1 MRTNSENLR
10 IALAFALGSAL
21 AYASSGSDSQDARE
35 EQTDRV
41 VDRASADTQS
51 EAETDLLLLTKKYAG
66 TAREAEL
73 QLRLGELRMELS
85 QTMFR
90 VAYAP
95 GQEALRRSY
104 QNTLNRALTPL
115 SRVIDAFPRSPE
127 YPRALFLRGKANR
140 LLSKNAPAAKD
151 LEKFVAQFPSRP
163 EAGLAAIGIADI
175 SIETK
180 NFKRVI
186 SVLAP
191 LVAKTT
197 HPLYPNALQKR
208 AWAYQVEGKP
218 GAAISEL
225 KKLSNFFNSAEANG
239 TLDPGLSVLRET
251 VVGDAPSIAY
261 LAYRA
266 QPQAISLTGVNQLF
280 RTFSTT
286 DGYRQMAAQF
296 ADRLRAGDL
305 SNDLKTWKQ
314 LVLKSDPSTY
324 ENLSILV
331 GVLEY
336 DLERESYAAAT
347 QDAADISGILKKN
360 PEAAEAD
367 AARALMVKMAEKL
380 TKRMTDYRKDA
391 KSSEAERSL
400 KKLFVSID
408 AVLPADDFRRI
419 AVRWNFAETLFSMER
434 YDSAADLY
442 HWVES
447 NWTDELKVP
456 SGVGKAVS
464 ARAAGIKA
472 IETRFAALQKS
483 GVIPKDLKAQASVSK
498 VLKGE
503 KLADLREWIQWLE
516 IAAGR
521 ETGDK
526 RGEDLNQFL
535 FEANRSLYQGGFVD
549 EAIERLRAHAS
560 SYPRSKVA
568 MPSASLVVDTWIE
581 RKNWERVEAYA
592 VEFAEVKGWTSSAFA
607 SKMIDQASQAR
618 LKRAEIAYSKRAY
631 TEARTHAERYLD
643 LYPNSRAAIDAR
655 GISCNSS
662 IELKDQ
668 DEALKCLGKVAEKSG
683 SAPTSRQALLSS
695 AQIEDERM
703 NFKEAAAL
711 YGRYLL
717 VSGSSL
723 TKAESFKVRERI
735 VKLTTADGKPSDMR
749 AIGSNRKIC
758 QKDLSSECEKTLALA
773 FLIEGDDSKRARN
786 QAVRLAEKSTP
797 ALRSVWATAALQQWE
812 DLSIQSR
819 KSTVRAL
826 VTSWK
831 SADVSTRYYLIPRL
845 NRALPEM
852 LKQERQSLR
861 RRELSTRGQS
871 ILIRIQN
878 IQDWEKSA
886 DLVGT
891 LPLSSVRIAVL
902 DQTSGAYQDLV
913 ADLEDL
919 SPAKGSNDYQK
930 AEHKKLIA
938 QMTEPFAAK
947 SRKIL
952 SARGSMERERSAGID
967 VSEFGR
973 IWKKTD
979 SANDERFANLQD
991 SWSSAL
997 RSENWS
1003 RVAFFSDEAP
1013 HMKRVPGAWVKAA
1026 RALSLARTG
1035 AISEAQAI
1043 FSDACREASRGSS
1056 LSETCESAGW
1066 SRKYRGNRS

>member
-1 MRTNSENLR
+1 MPINSEKLR

-21 AYASSGSDSQDARE
+21 AFASSGSDSQDARE

-41 VDRASADTQS
+41 VDRASADTQT
-51 EAETDLLLLTKKYAG
+51 EAETDLLVLTKKYAG

-95 GQEALRRSY
+95 GQESLRRSY
-104 QNTLNRALTPL
+104 QNTLNRAIAPL
-115 SRVIDAFPRSPE
+115 SRVIDAFPRSAE
-127 YPRALFLRGKANR
+127 YPRALFLRGKAYR

-151 LEKFVAQFPSRP
+151 LEKFIAQFPKRP

-191 LVAKTT
+191 MVAKPSN
-197 HPLYPNALQKR
+197 PLYPNALQKR
-208 AWAYQVEGKP
+208 AWAFQVDGKP
-218 GAAISEL
+218 HLAISEL
-225 KKLSNFFNSAEANG
+225 KKLSTFFKNAEASGNL
-239 TLDPGLSVLRET
+239 TQGLAVLRET
-251 VVGDAPSIAY
+251 VIGDAPSIAY
-261 LAYRA
+261 LGYRA

-305 SNDLKTWKQ
+305 SNDLMVWKQ
-314 LVLKSDPSTY
+314 LVLKSDPATY
-324 ENLSILV
+324 ENLAILV

-336 DLERESYAAAT
+336 DLERDSYAAAT
-347 QDAADISGILKKN
+347 QDAADIANILKQN
-360 PEAAEAD
+360 PQAPEAD

-380 TKRMTDYRKDA
+380 TKRMTEYRKDA
-391 KSSEAERSL
+391 KSTEAERYL

-408 AVLPADDFRRI
+408 AVVAKNDFRRI

-434 YDSAADLY
+434 FDSAADVY
-442 HWVES
+442 HWIES
-447 NWTDELKVP
+447 NWNDDLQVP
-456 SGVGKAVS
+456 SSVAKAVS

-472 IETRFAALQKS
+472 IETRYAALQKS
-483 GVIPKDLKAQASVSK
+483 GVIPKDLKAQAGISPK
-498 VLKGE
+498 LKGH
-503 KLADLREWIQWLE
+503 KLDDLREWIQWLE
-516 IAAGR
+516 IAAKR
-521 ETGDK
+521 ETGDQ

-535 FEANRSLYQGGFVD
+535 FEANRSLYQAGYVD
-549 EAIERLRAHAS
+549 EAIERLRAHAIA
-560 SYPRSKVA
+560 YPKSKVA
-568 MPSASLVVDTWIE
+568 IPSASLVVDTWIE

-592 VEFAEVKGWTSSAFA
+592 VEFAEVKGWTTAGFST
-607 SKMIDQASQAR
+607 KMIDQASQAR

-631 TEARTHAERYLD
+631 AEARTHAERYLE
-643 LYPNSRAAIDAR
+643 LYPSSRSALDAR

-703 NFKEAAAL
+703 NFKEAATL
-711 YGRYLL
+711 YGRYLI
-717 VSGSSL
+717 VSGKSL
-723 TKAESFKVRERI
+723 SKAESYKVRERI
-735 VKLTTADGKPSDMR
+735 VKLTAADGKPSDMR
-749 AIGSNRKIC
+749 AIAGNRKIC
-758 QKDLSSECEKTLALA
+758 QKDLSSECEKTLSLA
-773 FLIEGDDSKRARN
+773 FLIEADDSKRARN
-786 QAVRLAEKSTP
+786 QAVRLAEKSAP
-797 ALRSVWATAALQQWE
+797 ALRSIWATAAIQQWN

-826 VTSWK
+826 VASWK
-831 SADVSTRYYLIPRL
+831 NSDASTRYYLIPRL
-845 NRALPEM
+845 NRALPDM

-861 RRELSTRGQS
+861 KRELSTSGQS

-878 IQDWEKSA
+878 IQEWEKNA

-947 SRKIL
+947 ARKIAN
-952 SARGSMERERSAGID
+952 ARGSLERERNAGMD

-979 SANDERFANLQD
+979 SSGDERFSNLQD
-991 SWSSAL
+991 SWSSAV

-1003 RVAFFSDEAP
+1003 RVAFFSDEAA
-1013 HMKRVPGAWVKAA
+1013 HMKRIPGAWVKAA
-1026 RALSLARTG
+1026 RAVSLARTG
-1035 AISEAQAI
+1035 AISEAKAV

-1056 LSETCESAGW
+1056 LSETCEAAGW
-1066 SRKYRGNRS
+1066 SKKYRGNRS